1 MTRSQQQ
8 NPRRAEGQPEAPQ
21 LVAVHALPGQERPL
35 CVWAMRPFDALA
47 CEALLEADRLLAAQ
61 PDTCRR
67 HGVTS

>member
-1 MTRSQQQ
+1 MTRSVQHQT
-8 NPRRAEGQPEAPQ
+8 RRASAPAAQ

-35 CVWAMRPFDALA
+35 CVWAMRPFGPLA